1 MQVKDMT
8 SASRKQFNRQPQES
22 MLVEMQGQDTWAQ
35 KTTGTELSQLLEVTI
50 DLEIKGHTTQMG

>member
-1 MQVKDMT
+1 
-8 SASRKQFNRQPQES
+8 